1 MFSNFILFLFLFFFK
16 SIFISYLFYLNP
28 KLLRREE
35 ERMPPVLPSTG
46 SEIFISNLKW
56 MAKML
61 SWTSNGLEN
70 LFGRYRRGTLEF
82 SKKVRWGGKGRQ
94 GEGKGRILNSKQKES
109 NGPYL
114 PPSPHL
120 TLLLMYTHLKEQKLP
135 FQVNTPPI
143 LSLSLSLTHTHKH
156 ISTPIS
162 SSCLPLISLLLLS
175 LFLIL
180 YAAASLKEGIDINEE
195 ALLWQKRHNKG
206 SLV

>member
-1 MFSNFILFLFLFFFK
+1 MFSNFILFLFLFFFN
-16 SIFISYLFYLNP
+16 SFFISYLFYLNP

-143 LSLSLSLTHTHKH
+143 LSLSLSLSHTHKH

-195 ALLWQKRHNKG
+195 ALLW
-206 SLV
+206 